1 LKGKPCKQGWK
12 SQQTVQGMSKQMYT
26 QKEHEDNQNS
36 TNEVEDGIVWHK
48 SASDGGAL
56 QKENQDNQNRSKE
69 VEDTILCHKSASD
82 GGALA
87 GMS

>member
-1 LKGKPCKQGWK
+1 
-12 SQQTVQGMSKQMYT
+12 M
-26 QKEHEDNQNS
+26 
-36 TNEVEDGIVWHK
+36 EDGVIWHK

-56 QKENQDNQNRSKE
+56 RKENQDNQNNSKE
-69 VEDTILCHKSASD
+69 VEDMIACHKSASDGGEEVEDAIIWGKSASD